1 MNTTSPTPAYGVLLS
16 SNSVNARGDNNA
28 FQLQPLPY
36 TQDALA
42 PYISERT
49 VQFHY
54 GKHLAGY
61 IENTNKQKAGT
72 EFENRTVE
80 EIMLHAE
87 GGLFNNAAQ
96 VYNHYFQ
103 FEALQPGREN
113 EDAPCE
119 KMLEVLRKEFGGF
132 DEFKTRFTQAALT
145 LFGSGYVWLTVT
157 PQKNKLEI
165 VQTRNAENP
174 LKEGKIPLLN
184 LDVWEHAYYLDVQNL
199 RAKYVENFWKI
210 INWKA
215 VEQRWNT
222 YQSISISSSK

>member
-1 MNTTSPTPAYGVLLS
+1 MNTTSPHPAYGVLLS
-16 SNSVNARGDNNA
+16 SNTVNARGDDNT

-49 VQFHY
+49 IQFHY

-61 IENTNKQKAGT
+61 IENTNNQKAGT
-72 EFENRTVE
+72 EFENKTIE

-119 KMLEVLRKEFGGF
+119 KMTEILQKEFGSF
-132 DEFKTRFTQAALT
+132 DEFKKRFAQVALT

-157 PQKNKLEI
+157 PQKNNLEI

-210 INWKA
+210 VNWKA
-215 VEQRWNT
+215 VEQRWV
-222 YQSISISSSK
+222 QL

>member
-1 MNTTSPTPAYGVLLS
+1 MNTTSTTPAYGVLLS
-16 SNSVNARGDNNA
+16 SNSINARGNNNA

-96 VYNHYFQ
+96 VYNHYFH
-103 FEALQPGREN
+103 FEALQPCREN
-113 EDAPCE
+113 ENTPCE

-145 LFGSGYVWLTVT
+145 LFGSGYVWLAAD
-157 PQKNKLEI
+157 PQGNKLEI
-165 VQTRNAENP
+165 VQTHNADNP
-174 LKEGKIPLLN
+174 LKGGKIPLLN

>member
-1 MNTTSPTPAYGVLLS
+1 MNTTSPHAAYGVLLS
-16 SNSVNARGDNNA
+16 SNTVNARGENNT

-49 VQFHY
+49 IQFHY

-72 EFENRTVE
+72 EFENMTIE
-80 EIMLHAE
+80 EIMLHAD

-103 FEALQPGREN
+103 AI
-113 EDAPCE
+113 
-119 KMLEVLRKEFGGF
+119 RKEFGSF
-132 DEFKTRFTQAALT
+132 DEFKARFTQAAVT
-145 LFGSGYVWLTVT
+145 LFGSGYAWLTVN
-157 PQKNKLEI
+157 PQENKLEI
-165 VQTRNAENP
+165 IQTHNAENP

-210 INWKA
+210 VNWKA
-215 VEQRWNT
+215 VEQR
-222 YQSISISSSK
+222 YKCL